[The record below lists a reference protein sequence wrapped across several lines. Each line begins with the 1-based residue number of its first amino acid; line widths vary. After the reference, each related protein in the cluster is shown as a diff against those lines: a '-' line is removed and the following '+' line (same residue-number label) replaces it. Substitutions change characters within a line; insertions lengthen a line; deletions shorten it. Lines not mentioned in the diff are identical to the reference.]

1 MLCAEI
7 CIAEKNELEYHK
19 LMRPLIFFIIL
30 ISFWLPV
37 DIGET
42 DSRVFLVE
50 GKQLLDDRKYEE
62 AIAHLSTAAE
72 EFPLLGDYALFWL
85 CDAFHEYGNHHRSL
99 KTVRTLLK
107 KYPRSPL
114 VKKARIREIQEAEEL
129 SESKFPN
136 LYKSFLKDYPREME
150 MKYLYAQWLKRNDNK
165 KEAKKIFK
173 EIYID
178 AGPFSDIAYIDLKP
192 DDIRV
197 QDIIERASNLIEK
210 VEYETAEKELRNALG
225 KAKGKQYRMIMEKL
239 GYCLFRQK
247 KYRDAAGVYSKIN
260 ETYWETR
267 SLYRAGQTES
277 VNARIEKLFA
287 SNDSRMATV
296 LIAIAA
302 DKRRNKQ
309 IKESISFYERISRRF
324 PDRREDALWGIGWTH
339 FISGQYNK
347 AADVFSGLSRK
358 YQDPQYRYWYA
369 RSLEQAGEKGQKEY
383 RKLLHDER
391 EFYGILSY
399 AHNRDTVKETE
410 PDEYR
415 AVKAIY
421 DQKETPG
428 RRITNERVEALFDLG
443 LTKEALLELNHISKK
458 PDSMEDI
465 IYTCS
470 KFQALGAYQQVVRTA
485 SQVPY
490 NEKVHRFVYP
500 LAFEKTITKLSR
512 RYHIDPHLILSVIRE
527 ESRFDRDARSP
538 AGALGL
544 MQIMPSTAKRL
555 DRTLHVGIR
564 GTHDIL
570 DVHKNLHL
578 GIYYLS
584 QLVREFGSYPHA
596 VAAYN
601 AGESSV
607 RKWKKLGN
615 YPSSD
620 VFIEDI
626 PYSETKKY
634 VKRVLTTYFQ
644 YKRLFPTED
653 GLVEIPLEKL

>member
-1 MLCAEI
+1 
-7 CIAEKNELEYHK
+7 
-19 LMRPLIFFIIL
+19 MRPLIFFLIL

-50 GKQLLDDRKYEE
+50 GKQLLDDGKYEE
-62 AIAHLSTAAE
+62 AIAYLSTAAE

-85 CDAFHEYGNHHRSL
+85 CDAFHEYGNHLRSL
-99 KTVRTLLK
+99 ITVRTLLK

-114 VKKARIREIQEAEEL
+114 VKRARIREIQEAEEI
-129 SESKFPN
+129 SESKFST
-136 LYKSFLKDYPREME
+136 LYESFLRDYPSEME
-150 MKYLYAQWLKRNDNK
+150 MKYLYAQWLKRNDHK
-165 KEAKKIFK
+165 KEAKKNFK

-178 AGPFSDIAYIDLKP
+178 AGPFSDIAYIDLAP
-192 DDIRV
+192 SDIRV
-197 QDIIERASNLIEK
+197 QDIIDRASNLIKK

-225 KAKGKQYRMIMEKL
+225 KAKGRLYRKIMAKL

-247 KYRDAAGVYSKIN
+247 KYRDAAGIYRKIN
-260 ETYWETR
+260 ETYWEIR

-277 VNARIEKLFA
+277 VKARIEKLFA
-287 SNDSRMATV
+287 SKDSRMATV

-302 DKRRNKQ
+302 DKRRSKH
-309 IKESISFYERISRRF
+309 IKESIKFYERIAKRF
-324 PDRREDALWGIGWTH
+324 PGRKEDALWGIGWTY
-339 FISGQYNK
+339 FISRQYSK

-358 YQDPQYRYWYA
+358 YRDPQYRYWYA

-399 AHNRDTVKETE
+399 ARNRDTVKETE
-410 PDEYR
+410 PGEYR
-415 AVKAIY
+415 AVKAIR
-421 DQKETPG
+421 DKKETPALLS
-428 RRITNERVEALFDLG
+428 INERVEALFDLG
-443 LTKEALLELNHISKK
+443 LSREALLELEQISKK
-458 PDSMEDI
+458 PDSMADI

-470 KFQALGAYQQVVRTA
+470 KFQTLGAYEQVVRLA
-485 SQVPY
+485 ARVPY

-500 LAFEKTITKLSR
+500 LAFDESITKLSR
-512 RYHIDPHLILSVIRE
+512 KYRIDPHLVLSVIRE

-544 MQIMPSTAKRL
+544 MQLMPYTAQRL
-555 DRTLHVGIR
+555 DRILHVGIK

-570 DVHKNLHL
+570 DVNNNLHL

-584 QLVREFGSYPHA
+584 QLVREFGSYPPA

-601 AGESSV
+601 AGEKAV